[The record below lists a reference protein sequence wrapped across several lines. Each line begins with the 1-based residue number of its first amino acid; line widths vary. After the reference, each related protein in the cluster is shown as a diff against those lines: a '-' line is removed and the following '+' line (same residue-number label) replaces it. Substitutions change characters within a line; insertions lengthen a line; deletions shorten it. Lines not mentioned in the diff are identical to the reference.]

1 MYSSLGRYRL
11 ILPDESDAC
20 CFWDE
25 FREASQRV
33 VSPEHHWAAINLQA
47 PIEHPLEF
55 DCAGEVLARCI

>member
-33 VSPEHHWAAINLQA
+33 VSPEQPSRTYMHRW
-47 PIEHPLEF
+47 
-55 DCAGEVLARCI
+55 